1 MLGKKQGKQRLE
13 SVSGYVVFDVETTG
27 ISCQYDDVVE
37 LSALKVRDN
46 KVVEEFSTLVKAEKP
61 ISYGASMVNGIT
73 DDMLVDAPTFDA
85 VLSDFIEFIEDLPL
99 VGHNINTFDMKFIYR
114 DCDKYF
120 GKIPNNDYID
130 TLTLSRMCLTG
141 MKHHKLTDVAEYYEI
156 STDGAHRALNDCRMN
171 QLVYEGLCADMK
183 TGSFTK
189 PRECPK
195 CGQYLVKRKG
205 KYGEFLGCSGYPGCR
220 YTEDIKKA

>member
-13 SVSGYVVFDVETTG
+13 SVPDYVVFDVETTG
-27 ISCQYDDVVE
+27 ISCRYDEVVE
-37 LSALKVRDN
+37 LSALKVKN
-46 KVVEEFSTLVKAEKP
+46 GKVVEEFSTLVKAMRP

-73 DDMLVDAPTFDA
+73 DDMLIDAPAFDT
-85 VLSDFIEFIEDLPL
+85 VLTDFIEFIEDLPL
-99 VGHNINTFDMKFIYR
+99 VGHNISTFDMKFIYR
-114 DCDKYF
+114 DCEKYF
-120 GKIPNNDYID
+120 GKVPDNDYID

-183 TGSFTK
+183 TGSFAK

>member
-1 MLGKKQGKQRLE
+1 MIGKKQGKQRLE
-13 SVSGYVVFDVETTG
+13 SVSDYVVFDVETTG

-37 LSALKVRDN
+37 LSALKVKDN

-73 DDMLVDAPTFDA
+73 DDMLVDAPTFNA

-120 GKIPNNDYID
+120 GKIPDNDYID
-130 TLTLSRMCLTG
+130 TLTMSRMCLTG
-141 MKHHKLTDVAEYYEI
+141 LKHHKLTDVAEYYEI

-183 TGSFTK
+183 TGSFKK

-195 CGQYLVKRKG
+195 CGQYLVKRNG

>member
-13 SVSGYVVFDVETTG
+13 SVPDYVVFDVETTG
-27 ISCQYDDVVE
+27 ISCRYDEVVE
-37 LSALKVRDN
+37 LSALKVKN
-46 KVVEEFSTLVKAEKP
+46 GKVVEEFSTLVKAMRP

-73 DDMLVDAPTFDA
+73 DDMLIDAPAFDT
-85 VLSDFIEFIEDLPL
+85 VLTDFIEFIEDLPL
-99 VGHNINTFDMKFIYR
+99 VGHNISTFDMKFIYR
-114 DCDKYF
+114 DCEKYF
-120 GKIPNNDYID
+120 GKVPDNDYID

-183 TGSFTK
+183 NGSFTK

-220 YTEDIKKA
+220 YTEDIKEA

>member
-13 SVSGYVVFDVETTG
+13 SISDYVVFDVETTG
-27 ISCQYDDVVE
+27 ISCRYDEVVE
-37 LSALKVRDN
+37 LSALKVKN
-46 KVVEEFSTLVKAEKP
+46 GKVVEEFSTLVKAMRP

-73 DDMLVDAPTFDA
+73 DDMIKDAPAFDT
-85 VLSDFIEFIEDLPL
+85 VLTDFIEFIEDLPL
-99 VGHNINTFDMKFIYR
+99 VGHNISTFDMKFIYR
-114 DCDKYF
+114 DCEKYF
-120 GKIPNNDYID
+120 GKIPDNDYID

-141 MKHHKLTDVAEYYEI
+141 MKHHKLTDVAEHYEI

-171 QLVYEGLCADMK
+171 QLVYERLCADMK
-183 TGSFTK
+183 TGTFEK

-205 KYGEFLGCSGYPGCR
+205 KYGGFLGCSGYPECK
-220 YTEDIKKA
+220 YTENLKG